1 MSRSFIFPVMLA
13 AGAAVFCS
21 LFLFAVP
28 ISSQAEEIV
37 VYSSRI
43 EQLIK
48 PLFDAFTKETGITVK
63 FTTDKEGALLTR
75 LLAEGKEHQ
84 LMYSSRRMR
93 ETYGKLLATGC

>member
-1 MSRSFIFPVMLA
+1 MLA

-75 LLAEGKEHQ
+75 LLAEGKRTPADV
-84 LMYSSRRMR
+84 LITTDAR
-93 ETYGKLLATGC
+93 TYGKLLATGC